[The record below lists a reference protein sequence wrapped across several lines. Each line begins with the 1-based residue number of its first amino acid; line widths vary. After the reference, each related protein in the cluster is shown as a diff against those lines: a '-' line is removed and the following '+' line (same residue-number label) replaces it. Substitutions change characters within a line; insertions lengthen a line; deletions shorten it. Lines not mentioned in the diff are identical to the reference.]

1 MDRMKLS
8 STESN
13 LIGTAGNLGTYAS
26 GIPIGFLV
34 DSKGPLPATLI
45 GTVALFVGYFPIHRA
60 YASGPGSISVPLLC
74 FFSFLTGMGSC
85 SAFFASI
92 KTAASNFPNHRGS
105 ATAFP
110 LAAYGL
116 SAFFFSTIAAFAFH
130 DDISLFLLVLAVG
143 TSSLIFVSSFFIR
156 VLPYSSAYSLVSENE
171 SESISQSSQLHRT
184 RSTET
189 HRAPEPSEQVV
200 EGNDITTSPVQCHDE
215 FTIPNTEIEETSS
228 LMARSSTNSPDS
240 LYDEETRLHET
251 GDSLYADLRGIY
263 MLLTVEFWQLF
274 TMLGVLTGIGLM
286 TINNIGYDAKALWTY
301 YDRNVTSGFL
311 QKQQAIHVSTLSV
324 LSCVGRLFS
333 GIGSDLLVKQLQIA
347 QFAATRISDPH
358 QLLFVSGMTGL
369 AYGMLFGVFPSIVAH
384 TFGIGGISQNW
395 GVMTLAAVIGGNT
408 FNLIYG
414 FIFDRNSYISP
425 DGDRDCRE
433 GLRCYRAAYWVT
445 FSAGLLGTV
454 IALWSIRHERSI
466 SMQMKT
472 GKKSRLR
479 TSQPVTR

>member
-1 MDRMKLS
+1 
-8 STESN
+8 
-13 LIGTAGNLGTYAS
+13 
-26 GIPIGFLV
+26 
-34 DSKGPLPATLI
+34 
-45 GTVALFVGYFPIHRA
+45 
-60 YASGPGSISVPLLC
+60 
-74 FFSFLTGMGSC
+74 MGSC

-130 DDISLFLLVLAVG
+130 DDTSLFLLVLAVG

-189 HRAPEPSEQVV
+189 HRAPEPREQVV
-200 EGNDITTSPVQCHDE
+200 DGNDMTTSPVQRRDE

-228 LMARSSTNSPDS
+228 LMARSSTNSSDS

-311 QKQQAIHVSTLSV
+311 QKQQGIHVSTLSV
-324 LSCVGRLFS
+324 LSCVGRLLS
-333 GIGSDLLVKQLQIA
+333 GIGSDLLVKQLQMSRIWCLFISSLCFCSA

-395 GVMTLAAVIGGNT
+395 GVMTLAAVIGGNI

-454 IALWSIRHERSI
+454 IALWSIWHERSI
-466 SMQMKT
+466 VMQMKT

-479 TSQPVTR
+479 ASQPVTR